1 MRPWFFVS
9 DLHGKP
15 RRFQALFTAIR
26 TQRPEAVFITGDI
39 LPHLFASLSDTG
51 ITSPHND
58 FLADFILPHLKTL
71 RTDLG
76 TEYPAIF
83 LILGNDDPRIEE
95 PGMLDAA
102 HTGLFFYCHYRI
114 TDFNGFQILGYSYV
128 PPTPFLL
135 KDWERYDV
143 SAYVDPG
150 CIPPDSGHHSAP
162 IPDEESQTSTIKE
175 DLENLTRNL
184 DPAHTIGLFHSP
196 PYQTLL
202 DRAALDG
209 KFIDHVPLDVHIG
222 SIAVRRYIESRQPL
236 LTLHGHVHESTRLT
250 GHWKERI
257 GSTWCF
263 QGAHDG
269 PELALIRFHPSDPE
283 AAERL
288 VIPGEG

>member
-1 MRPWFFVS
+1 MRPWLFVS

-15 RRFQALFTAIR
+15 SRFKSLLSAIR
-26 TQRPEAVFITGDI
+26 LQLPEAVLIAGDI
-39 LPHLFASLSDTG
+39 LPHLFTSLADAG
-51 ITSPHND
+51 ISSPHND
-58 FLADFILPHLKTL
+58 FLADFIIPELDAL
-71 RTDLG
+71 RVNLDAD
-76 TEYPAIF
+76 YPAIF

-95 PGMLDAA
+95 PGILDAA
-102 HTGLFFYCHYRI
+102 HTGLFTYCHYRI
-114 TDFNGFQILGYSYV
+114 TDFKGYRILGYSYV

-150 CIPPDSGHHSAP
+150 CIPPDAGRRSAP
-162 IPDEESQTSTIKE
+162 IPDEESQTTTIRE
-175 DLENLTRNL
+175 DLDCLTTNL
-184 DPAHTIGLFHSP
+184 DPARTICLFHSP

-222 SIAVRRYIESRQPL
+222 SIAIRRYIESRQPH

-257 GSTWCF
+257 GGTWCF

-269 PELALIRFHPSDPE
+269 PELSIIRFLPSDPE
-283 AAERL
+283 AAECVL
-288 VIPGEG
+288 IPEG